1 MLLICNVYRGIR
13 VIAIDTGSE
22 KEQLV
27 KKLGAEK
34 WIDFKSEK
42 DIVKAVQAATPDG
55 LGPHAAVVAAA
66 GAAAYE
72 QALEYLRPHGVCVA
86 VGLPPDTDI
95 RVPVFWTVFLSK
107 RVVGSYVGNRQDAH
121 EALALAAAGKVKTL
135 YKTLPLADLPKV
147 YGKLLPIS
155 SLLGVPVIDFM
166 LTAFFL
172 WPFCRR
178 HARRKAHRPHCPR
191 HEQVNDEH
199 LCNLAWKNPLQL
211 VALLYRGLSGQRSR
225 HHDNAC
231 FQLTAHVLS
240 IIVSRIVNIVIGR
253 NNIWRQCHY
262 HPSLRLKA
270 VSPHQP

>member
-1 MLLICNVYRGIR
+1 MTSLFPRGIR
-13 VIAIDTGSE
+13 VIGIDTGSE

-34 WIDFKSEK
+34 WIDFKTEK

-95 RVPVFWTVFLSK
+95 KVPVFWTVFLSK

-147 YGKLLPIS
+147 YGEYRSPARFPRSVTDS
-155 SLLGVPVIDFM
+155 SLDLADDMHAGK
-166 LTAFFL
+166 LT
-172 WPFCRR
+172 
-178 HARRKAHRPHCPR
+178 
-191 HEQVNDEH
+191 
-199 LCNLAWKNPLQL
+199 
-211 VALLYRGLSGQRSR
+211 G
-225 HHDNAC
+225 
-231 FQLTAHVLS
+231 
-240 IIVSRIVNIVIGR
+240 RIVLDMN
-253 NNIWRQCHY
+253 
-262 HPSLRLKA
+262 K
-270 VSPHQP
+270 

>member
-1 MLLICNVYRGIR
+1 MRSVLTSVFPRGIR
-13 VIAIDTGSE
+13 VIGIDTGSE

-34 WIDFKSEK
+34 WIDFKTEK

-95 RVPVFWTVFLSK
+95 KVPVFWTVFLSK

-147 YGKLLPIS
+147 YGEYRSPARS
-155 SLLGVPVIDFM
+155 PV
-166 LTAFFL
+166 A
-172 WPFCRR
+172 
-178 HARRKAHRPHCPR
+178 
-191 HEQVNDEH
+191 
-199 LCNLAWKNPLQL
+199 
-211 VALLYRGLSGQRSR
+211 
-225 HHDNAC
+225 
-231 FQLTAHVLS
+231 
-240 IIVSRIVNIVIGR
+240 
-253 NNIWRQCHY
+253 
-262 HPSLRLKA
+262 
-270 VSPHQP
+270 